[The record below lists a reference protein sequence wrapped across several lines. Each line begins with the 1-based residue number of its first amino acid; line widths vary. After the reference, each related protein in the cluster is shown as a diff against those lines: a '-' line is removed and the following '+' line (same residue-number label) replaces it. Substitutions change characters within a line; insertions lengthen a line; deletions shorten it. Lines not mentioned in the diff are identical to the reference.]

1 MGNYMDKRVTP
12 PKRVTSLIWVPPPPR
27 KQTLIH
33 KNSIILQHAYFTK
46 QVNYS
51 ITRLH
56 CADWLA
62 RR

>member
-33 KNSIILQHAYFTK
+33 KKSIILQHAYFTM
-46 QVNYS
+46 
-51 ITRLH
+51 
-56 CADWLA
+56 A
-62 RR
+62 RKFGMGFFGG